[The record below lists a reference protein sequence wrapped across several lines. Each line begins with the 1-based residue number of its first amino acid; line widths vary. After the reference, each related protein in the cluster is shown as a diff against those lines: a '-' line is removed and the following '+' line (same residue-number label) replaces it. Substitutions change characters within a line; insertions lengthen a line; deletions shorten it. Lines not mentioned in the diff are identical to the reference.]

1 MGTPANPQKFA
12 VSVAPSRIDGT
23 GAFAAEAIPAKRKI
37 GEIRGE
43 TISVHEAWERAKKLE
58 RIMIVE
64 VNERRAV
71 DASRSADPL
80 RFTNHSCSPNAVLR
94 IRQGRI
100 EIYAMRA
107 IEVGEEITCDYGETH
122 HAGQRPCGCGAPNC
136 RGAI

>member
-23 GAFAAEAIPAKRKI
+23 GAFAAEPIPVKRKI

-43 TISVHEAWERAKKLE
+43 TISVYEAWERAKKLE

-107 IEVGEEITCDYGETH
+107 IAVGEEITCDYGETH

>member
-107 IEVGEEITCDYGETH
+107 IALGEEITCDYGETH

>member
-107 IEVGEEITCDYGETH
+107 IAPGEEITCDYGETH
-122 HAGQRPCGCGAPNC
+122 HAGQRTCGCGAPNC

>member
-1 MGTPANPQKFA
+1 MGIPANPQKFA
-12 VSVAPSRIDGT
+12 VSVAPSHIDGT

-43 TISVHEAWERAKKLE
+43 TISVYEAWERAKKLE

-107 IEVGEEITCDYGETH
+107 IALGEEITCDYGETH